1 MRVSSL
7 DQVKVELERI
17 IAGAAL
23 KQDPIGLFP
32 SLYRQMTGRVGE
44 AITAGRF
51 DDGPRMG
58 RFVVSFANRY
68 LDAEAAWSA
77 GQPPSRAWRVAFE
90 ATRDREHALIQ
101 HLLLGMNA
109 HINLDL
115 APTVVEVLD
124 GAAPKGIERDFMQI
138 NAVLAELLDDVQAA
152 LDRHS
157 PWLAV
162 LDRLG
167 GQKDEWLG
175 MFGLQKARDAA
186 WRSVLRLHREAPR
199 HRVGTIEELD
209 RHAATLGRLLRSPG
223 PLFGAALTVVAH
235 GEASPLSQVF
245 DDFAAVG
252 R

>member
-77 GQPPSRAWRVAFE
+77 GCDMLLVCNAPDQVANVLQNWHPQPDPVRAARLERLRPSL
-90 ATRDREHALIQ
+90 T
-101 HLLLGMNA
+101 
-109 HINLDL
+109 
-115 APTVVEVLD
+115 APNNMAMLVED
-124 GAAPKGIERDFMQI
+124 PRWGRGAAECRQL
-138 NAVLAELLDDVQAA
+138 LA
-152 LDRHS
+152 
-157 PWLAV
+157 
-162 LDRLG
+162 
-167 GQKDEWLG
+167 
-175 MFGLQKARDAA
+175 
-186 WRSVLRLHREAPR
+186 
-199 HRVGTIEELD
+199 
-209 RHAATLGRLLRSPG
+209 
-223 PLFGAALTVVAH
+223 
-235 GEASPLSQVF
+235 
-245 DDFAAVG
+245 
-252 R
+252 